1 MMSSLRYR
9 GAVPWRHW
17 WDRRETL
24 NWILYWPVEGFEDGC
39 DVLVLPHPHQDP
51 GSTILDVLQTL
62 DVLSGDPDEECV
74 AVVQPGG
81 DKGVDKFF
89 GIGESE
95 YGAEF
100 CNVPEEEEGGFAKM
114 LNVGHKG
121 QRVHSDNEVSD

>member
-17 WDRRETL
+17 WDRREIL
-24 NWILYWPVEGFEDGC
+24 NWILCWT
-39 DVLVLPHPHQDP
+39 
-51 GSTILDVLQTL
+51 GSQWRDLRMGVMWWYFRTPIRILAILDVLQPL
-62 DVLSGDPDEECV
+62 DFLSGDPDECV

-100 CNVPEEEEGGFAKM
+100 CNVPE
-114 LNVGHKG
+114 
-121 QRVHSDNEVSD
+121 

>member
-1 MMSSLRYR
+1 MEALV
-9 GAVPWRHW
+9 GQKGDLELDPVL
-17 WDRRETL
+17 DRK
-24 NWILYWPVEGFEDGC
+24 PVEGFEDGC
-39 DVLVLPHPHQDP
+39 DVVVLPHPHQDP
-51 GSTILDVLQTL
+51 GSTILDVLQPL

-100 CNVPEEEEGGFAKM
+100 CNVPEVEERGFAEIS
-114 LNVGHKG
+114 NVGLKG
-121 QRVHSDNEVSD
+121 QVRIHFDTKVID